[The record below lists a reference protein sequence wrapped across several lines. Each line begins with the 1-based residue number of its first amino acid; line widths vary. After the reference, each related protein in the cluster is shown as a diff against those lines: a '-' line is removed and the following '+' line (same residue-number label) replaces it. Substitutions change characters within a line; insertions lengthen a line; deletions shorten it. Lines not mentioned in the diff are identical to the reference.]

1 MLFKKKK
8 KEKELS
14 SQLVNVRKFIIFSD
28 QAIVSIDCIR
38 CVERNQN
45 NVIINYRANAKTE
58 ASTITCADVKTAK
71 AMMDELGT
79 MLNQEAVILG
89 KE

>member
-1 MLFKKKK
+1 MLFKKKA
-8 KEKELS
+8 KEKELT
-14 SQLVNVRKFIIFSD
+14 SQLVNVRKFIIFSN

-38 CVERNQN
+38 CIERNK
-45 NVIINYRANAKTE
+45 NVVTINYRANAKTK
-58 ASTITCADVKTAK
+58 ATTITCVDDKTAK
-71 AMMDELGT
+71 AMIEELGI

>member
-1 MLFKKKK
+1 MLFKKK
-8 KEKELS
+8 EKERELT

-28 QAIVSIDCIR
+28 QAIVSIDSIR
-38 CVERNQN
+38 CIERNKN

-58 ASTITCADVKTAK
+58 ATTITCANDKVAK
-71 AMMDELGT
+71 EMMDELGT